1 MTISSEVRTAGPF
14 TGTGALSIYSFAFKV
29 FQASDLLVVR
39 QLISTGAQTTLALTT
54 DYTVSLNADQD
65 SSPGGTITLVDGALA
80 TTYKL
85 LITSDVGNL
94 QPTSLTNQGGFYPE
108 VINDSLDRATIQI
121 QQVAVKSGREVS
133 APLIDGT
140 IDMTLPS
147 AANRASKFLYFDSN
161 GLPSAAAG
169 TNTGNN
175 TSPVS
180 LTLTANNANSGVG
193 RDVIFYDNNT
203 ETMRILGSG
212 ATSKVGI
219 GTASPNYKL
228 TLSSSPSPST
238 PQGVGTDGNVIQVFS
253 YPNSGNVAYSGTL
266 SNHLYGLITNNIGR
280 LFITTTGDVGIG
292 TSSPSQKLHVNAGTI
307 RVDNTDANGTSFIST
322 GTGASGSNFQ
332 VAHKTT
338 GVVTLLNSGGG
349 VAFETSSTERMR
361 IDTSGNVGIGAAS
374 PGKKLY
380 VATTGTGTN
389 GIQVIN
395 TDNSA
400 YGVMDAQGT
409 SGGIAGWANGFVIEG
424 VPASTGNTILS
435 SYTNALAFQTSRTER
450 MRITSGG
457 EVFIAG
463 TTDQGA
469 YNLQCNGTG
478 VWGAGAY
485 VNGSDSR
492 LKHDINPIG
501 SCLNLVAA
509 IEPVTFVY
517 NADWSSDQTV
527 QTGFIAQQLQT
538 ALAGQ
543 PYLDGIVSQGGEYLN
558 VAYQNI
564 IPLLTKSIQELKAI
578 VEAQAARIAT
588 LEARA

>member
-14 TGTGALSIYSFAFKV
+14 TGTGAVSTFNFAFKV

-39 QLISTGAQTTLALTT
+39 QLISTGAQTTLTLTT
-54 DYTVSLNADQD
+54 DYTVSLNVDQD
-65 SSPGGTITLVDGALA
+65 SSPGGSITLVAGALA
-80 TTYKL
+80 TIYKL
-85 LITSDVGNL
+85 VITSDVGNL
-94 QPTSLTNQGGFYPE
+94 QPTILTNQGGFYPE

-121 QQVAVKSGREVS
+121 QQVAVKSGRELS

-147 AANRASKFLYFDSN
+147 AANRASKFLYFGAS
-161 GLPSAAAG
+161 GEPMAAAG

-175 TSPVS
+175 TSPGN
-180 LTLTANNANSGVG
+180 LTLTANNGNSGTA
-193 RDVIFYDNNT
+193 RDVIFYDNTT

-219 GTASPNYKL
+219 GTA
-228 TLSSSPSPST
+228 T
-238 PQGVGTDGNVIQVFS
+238 PAT
-253 YPNSGNVAYSGTL
+253 
-266 SNHLYGLITNNIGR
+266 
-280 LFITTTGDVGIG
+280 
-292 TSSPSQKLHVNAGTI
+292 KLHVKGVNNILRLET
-307 RVDNTDANGTSFIST
+307 TDAI
-322 GTGASGSNFQ
+322 ASGGVCYLDLYGSAGRGGYLGFGGSSNILDIWNDT
-332 VAHKTT
+332 A
-338 GVVTLLNSGGG
+338 GVTRFGTNN
-349 VAFETSSTERMR
+349 AEQMR
-361 IDTSGNVGIGAAS
+361 IDSSGNIIIGATSSALNARLS
-374 PGKKLY
+374 VFESNSNLSGIR
-380 VATTGTGTN
+380 TT
-389 GIQVIN
+389 N

-400 YGVMDAQGT
+400 YGVIAVGGT
-409 SGGIAGWANGFVIEG
+409 NCVSQLSWTNSVVFEG
-424 VPASTGNTILS
+424 VPSGSGNTIIG
-435 SYTNALAFQTSRTER
+435 SYTNALTFCTSTGRTER
-450 MRITSGG
+450 MRITSAG
-457 EVFIAG
+457 EVLIAG
-463 TTDQGA
+463 ITDQGA

-492 LKHDINPIG
+492 IKHDINPIG
-501 SCLNLVAA
+501 SCLDLVAA

-517 NADWSSDQTV
+517 NADWSSDQTL

-578 VEAQAARIAT
+578 VEAQAARIAA